1 VLSLY
6 NTKSEC
12 ALLHQI
18 NQKIENIFLVFQIR
32 PAGQGQFG
40 FPTHV
45 RSGTSAF
52 GKTDVPIDQA
62 HGWVL
67 EQACAEGKTEG
78 KPVKITFPGVV
89 SVEVPTTPT
98 VLAAIFGGLNLVLLG
113 VISYLVKLLRV
124 ERSRHSHGPLTAV
137 VPPHRVAAQ
146 VRRGLPGPGTPAITT
161 DPVGAGALALQ
172 PVGATAPPLSLSP
185 AQSLA
190 SLYQDARC

>member
-1 VLSLY
+1 MSFSNFY
-6 NTKSEC
+6 SFDSNN
-12 ALLHQI
+12 I
-18 NQKIENIFLVFQIR
+18 IFLGFQIR

-67 EQACAEGKTEG
+67 EQACAEGKKEG
-78 KPVKITFPGVV
+78 KPVKITFPGEVV
-89 SVEVPTTPT
+89 VEIPVAPT
-98 VLAAIFGGLNLVLLG
+98 VCAAIFGVLNFVLLG
-113 VISYLVKLLRV
+113 VISYLWKLLRA
-124 ERSRHSHGPLTAV
+124 ERSRHSQGPLTAV
-137 VPPHRVAAQ
+137 VPQRRVAARA
-146 VRRGLPGPGTPAITT
+146 RRALLGAGTPDIATN
-161 DPVGAGALALQ
+161 PVGAGALRLE

-190 SLYQDARC
+190 SLYQDARS